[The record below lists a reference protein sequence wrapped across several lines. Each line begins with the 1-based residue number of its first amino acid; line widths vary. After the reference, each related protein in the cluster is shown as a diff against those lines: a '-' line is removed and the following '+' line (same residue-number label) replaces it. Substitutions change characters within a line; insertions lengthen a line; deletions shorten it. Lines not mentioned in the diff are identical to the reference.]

1 MSRKEG
7 ENEGDDSSKEP
18 TLLDLIH
25 NVRTG
30 QLTTGPLK
38 PNMWLDITVKEKTG
52 QEKKIERMMESCS
65 FKAIMSCVVGMC
77 MHMGWCH
84 IKYTVGSYLNN

>member
-1 MSRKEG
+1 MSRKADE
-7 ENEGDDSSKEP
+7 DDSSSSKEH

-38 PNMWLDITVKEKTG
+38 PNMWLDMTVKEKTD
-52 QEKKIERMMESCS
+52 QERKIERVMESCS
-65 FKAIMSCVVGMC
+65 FKSIMSCVVGMC
-77 MHMGWCH
+77 M
-84 IKYTVGSYLNN
+84 L